1 MKPSPEQVE
10 RLVLKLE
17 LAVNNKQFS
26 EIEKLNRLLKPV
38 LLTIEQSHPSY
49 LSLVVRL
56 KSVHNQC
63 RALVEHEQ
71 FILKQQ
77 LSDNSSL
84 RERDKAY
91 AQTQVR
97 AGE

>member
-1 MKPSPEQVE
+1 MKPSPEQLE

-17 LAVNNKQFS
+17 QAVTNKQFS
-26 EIEKLNRLLKPV
+26 EIEKLNRLLKQV
-38 LLTIEQSHPSY
+38 LLAIEQSHPSY

-56 KSVHNQC
+56 KIVHNQC

-71 FILKQQ
+71 VILKQQ
-77 LSDNSSL
+77 LNANSSL

-91 AQTQVR
+91 TQTQVR